1 LGEKNPKYEYN
12 KRAFPLKKAY
22 KKDKKEIKE
31 GGRERESSSS
41 SRKTSLCG
49 WKGLG
54 PMKQCSS

>member
-31 GGRERESSSS
+31 GGRERERAAAAAGKHLSVDG
-41 SRKTSLCG
+41 RD
-49 WKGLG
+49 LG
-54 PMKQCSS
+54 Q